1 MNAVASFNAS
11 LPGMCRAGTGSL
23 RADEGQQEPAAP
35 AADSA
40 GKLQCSPAIRD
51 GVIQNLVSQ
60 FRGDYLLGRLMLEE
74 GRFMVFQAILCL
86 SAAQNPADRESWL
99 TLGRLQ
105 SRLSTSGLTSR
116 NRIEAL
122 VAIFE
127 RYGFIERRK
136 AEEDLRIS
144 ILTPTA
150 RMWSADALFTEMHLA
165 PLCDQR
171 DAQQQDSGR
180 YADGAA
186 QLLTRL
192 RHAAEPANGLH
203 QHADPMAP
211 AWTERSI
218 APATAGHRNWRKG
231 FARLLPDFFGMRMQ
245 HRSISALA
253 ERDGGYLTFLMLLH
267 EAVKS
272 GSNRIQMGYETIS
285 EHAGISRTH
294 ARLLMEQAEALELVK
309 LHARGGRDI
318 EVRQQSWDAMDSWLA
333 GNFAYLL
340 ATG

>member
-1 MNAVASFNAS
+1 MNAVASLNAS
-11 LPGMCRAGTGSL
+11 FPGMCHAGAGGL
-23 RADEGQQEPAAP
+23 RTDERHQDPTESMNTSSSQPGCAP
-35 AADSA
+35 AVRDNI
-40 GKLQCSPAIRD
+40 IR
-51 GVIQNLVSQ
+51 NLVSL

-86 SAAQNPADRESWL
+86 SAAQNPAERESWL
-99 TLGRLQ
+99 TLGKLQ
-105 SRLSTSGLTSR
+105 ARLSTSGLTSR

-144 ILTPTA
+144 ILIPTA

-165 PLCDQR
+165 PLCDEQN
-171 DAQQQDSGR
+171 AGQ
-180 YADGAA
+180 YANGAA
-186 QLLTRL
+186 QLLARL
-192 RHAAEPANGLH
+192 RHVPEPANGLH

-218 APATAGHRNWRKG
+218 AQATAGHRNWRKG

-253 ERDGGYLTFLMLLH
+253 ERDGGYLTLLMLLH
-267 EAVKS
+267 EAAKS

-318 EVRQQSWDAMDSWLA
+318 EVRQQSWDAMDGWLA
-333 GNFAYLL
+333 GNLAYLL

>member
-1 MNAVASFNAS
+1 MNAAAPLKHPV
-11 LPGMCRAGTGSL
+11 PGTL
-23 RADEGQQEPAAP
+23 RAAAGCLWEGTEPQNAAALEILNAGQQVITPP
-35 AADSA
+35 V
-40 GKLQCSPAIRD
+40 RD
-51 GVIQNLVSQ
+51 AVVQNLVSL
-60 FRGDYLLGRLMLEE
+60 FRGDYLLARLMLEE

-86 SAAQNPADRESWL
+86 SAAQNPEDRDSWL

-105 SRLSTSGLTSR
+105 ARLSSSGLTSR

-144 ILTPTA
+144 ILMPTA
-150 RMWSADALFTEMHLA
+150 RMWSADALFTEMHLS
-165 PLCDQR
+165 PLCRAHGQEETS
-171 DAQQQDSGR
+171 A
-180 YADGAA
+180 GAS
-186 QLLTRL
+186 QLLARL
-192 RHAAEPANGLH
+192 SHGGEANGSQH

-211 AWTERSI
+211 AWSERNI
-218 APATAGHRNWRKG
+218 APATAGHRNWRRS
-231 FARLLPDFFGMRMQ
+231 FAPLLQDYFGMRMQ

-267 EAVKS
+267 EAAQT
-272 GSNRIQMGYETIS
+272 GSSRIQMGYESIS

-294 ARLLMEQAEALELVK
+294 ARLLMEQAETLGLVQ

-318 EVRQQSWDAMDSWLA
+318 EVRQSAWDAMDSWLT

-340 ATG
+340 AID